1 MIPEN
6 LGIIIKLSLG
16 ESCGTIRRICNYLES
31 TEGQLTDNQ
40 LLKIYPHRWNVEIFP
55 KSSHVLSFIG
65 IQQKLRYWINL
76 THSYIQKLTQSFNS
90 DNLGFSSNR
99 TNI

>member
-6 LGIIIKLSLG
+6 LGIIIELSLV

-65 IQQKLRYWINL
+65 IQQKFKVL
-76 THSYIQKLTQSFNS
+76 
-90 DNLGFSSNR
+90 D
-99 TNI
+99 